1 MSARE
6 YLDAIQRRLDLLGGS
21 QLPAIERAGQA
32 AADAIANGHR
42 IWVSRTTHCLHDEVT
57 SRAGGFMAIHALDDP
72 ISIEPGDLIL
82 IGTNAG
88 TTVLT
93 VELANIAHDRGAT
106 VVALT
111 QMAYEADPGAPAEH
125 PSGKKLHEVCDIL
138 IDLGGQFGDGELQFD
153 EPGNPMRILPG
164 SGAAVVIAAWMILSE
179 ATDRLVA
186 LGKPPLFWQSMQ
198 IPGATPRNLALLG
211 QYRRTHIGYSTEA
224 AGEASA
230 NGSR

>member
-6 YLDAIQRRLDLLGGS
+6 YLDAIQRRLDLLGGA
-21 QLPAIERAGQA
+21 QLPAIEQAGQA
-32 AADAIANGHR
+32 VADAIASGHR
-42 IWVSRTTHCLHDEVT
+42 IWVSRTTHCLDNEVT
-57 SRAGGFMAIHALDDP
+57 SRAGGFMAIHVLDDP
-72 ISIEPGDLIL
+72 ISIEAGDLVM

-93 VELANIAHDRGAT
+93 VELANIARDRGAT
-106 VVALT
+106 SVALT
-111 QMAYEADPGAPAEH
+111 QLAYETDPGAPAEH
-125 PSGKKLHEVCDIL
+125 PSGKKLNEVADIV
-138 IDLGGQFGDGELQFD
+138 IDLGGQFGDGELAFE

-198 IPGATPRNLALLG
+198 IPGATPRNLALLS
-211 QYRRTHIGYSTEA
+211 QYRRDHLGYSTEPA
-224 AGEASA
+224 SAASA
-230 NGSR
+230 NGDR

>member
-1 MSARE
+1 MSARD
-6 YLDAIQRRLDLLGGS
+6 YLDAIQRRLDLLGGE
-21 QLPAIERAGQA
+21 QYPKIEQAGQA
-32 AADAIANGHR
+32 AAAAIAGGHR
-42 IWVSRTTHCLHDEVT
+42 LWVSRTTHCLHDEVT

-72 ISIEPGDLIL
+72 ISIEPGDVLI

-88 TTVLT
+88 STVLT
-93 VELANIAHDRGAT
+93 VELAGIARDRGAT

-111 QMAYEADPGAPAEH
+111 QMAYEADPRAPAEH

-138 IDLGGQFGDGELQFD
+138 IDLGGQFGDGELEFN

-164 SGAAVVIAAWMILSE
+164 SGAAVVIAAWMMLAE
-179 ATDRLVA
+179 ATDRLIA

-211 QYRRTHIGYSTEA
+211 QYRRTHIGYSANEA
-224 AGEASA
+224 GA